1 MADEADSKSVV
12 RKGVWVRIPL
22 PAPELG
28 ARICAFFYCQ
38 NSNSY
43 QVIGH
48 RHFILSLVFSFLHF
62 NQLWGRDVDSLRYL
76 STCSLKKIDSFR
88 IALQLSKGSFPL

>member
-28 ARICAFFYCQ
+28 ARICAFFIVRTPI
-38 NSNSY
+38 
-43 QVIGH
+43 VIKSSVTVIYFCH
-48 RHFILSLVFSFLHF
+48 
-62 NQLWGRDVDSLRYL
+62 
-76 STCSLKKIDSFR
+76 
-88 IALQLSKGSFPL
+88 

>member
-1 MADEADSKSVV
+1 
-12 RKGVWVRIPL
+12 
-22 PAPELG
+22 
-28 ARICAFFYCQ
+28 
-38 NSNSY
+38 
-43 QVIGH
+43 
-48 RHFILSLVFSFLHF
+48 LSLVFSFLHF